1 MNNQKKVE
9 EILYS
14 IQELILEAQN
24 EERLERLETNEIIEL
39 NKINQSSTEN
49 PLKKQDFNELTLNKT
64 IKKKDV
70 VLPKN
75 NSHSK
80 NSWRDLNFE
89 NCQKKSQNLPSNEIN
104 KENLEND
111 LEKMF
116 KESLNFWIK
125 KELPDLIKEETALH
139 TKKILLEKLK

>member
-14 IQELILEAQN
+14 IQEQILEAQN

-64 IKKKDV
+64 IKKKRC
-70 VLPKN
+70 
-75 NSHSK
+75 S
-80 NSWRDLNFE
+80 F
-89 NCQKKSQNLPSNEIN
+89 
-104 KENLEND
+104 
-111 LEKMF
+111 
-116 KESLNFWIK
+116 
-125 KELPDLIKEETALH
+125 
-139 TKKILLEKLK
+139 TKK

>member
-49 PLKKQDFNELTLNKT
+49 LLKKQDFNELTLNKT

-80 NSWRDLNFE
+80 NSWKGLNFE
-89 NCQKKSQNLPSNEIN
+89 NCQKRPQNLPSNEIN
-104 KENLEND
+104 KENFENE

-125 KELPDLIKEETALH
+125 KELPDLIKEETAIH